1 MSLPEPAQKLSKT
14 LDLRVKQA
22 IDRYAL
28 IQDNDKVLIGL
39 SGGKDSLA
47 LVELLG
53 RRMRIFRPRFSAVA
67 VHVVMKNIPYQGDTK
82 LLEKHCRD
90 FEIPFLLRETEFD
103 ASTDKRKSPC
113 FLCSWHRR
121 KLLFETAKT
130 EACNK
135 IALGH
140 HRDDILETLLVNMFF
155 QGSIQ
160 SMPPLLR
167 MDKFRQTLIRPL
179 CLISEKDLQQWAE
192 LRQYP
197 SLLKLCPY
205 EKSSYRPEIRKL
217 IESMEKLNP
226 QARNCLWASMKH
238 IYPDYLP

>member
-1 MSLPEPAQKLSKT
+1 MSFPDPAQKLIKT
-14 LDLRVKQA
+14 LDLRLKQA
-22 IDRYAL
+22 IDKYSL
-28 IQDNDKVLIGL
+28 IQDDDQVLIGL

-53 RRMRIFRPRFSAVA
+53 RRMKIFRPRFRAIA
-67 VHVVMKNIPYQGDTK
+67 VHVVMKNIPYQGDIR
-82 LLEKHCRD
+82 LLEQHCRE
-90 FEIPFLLRETEFD
+90 FGLPFLLRETQFD
-103 ASTDKRKSPC
+103 ASSDKRKSPC

-121 KLLFETAKT
+121 KLLFETAKS

-140 HRDDILETLLVNMFF
+140 HRDDILESLLMNMFF

-167 MDKFRQTLIRPL
+167 MDKFEQTLIRPL
-179 CLISEKDLQQWAE
+179 CLISEQELEQWAE

-197 SLLKLCPY
+197 SLLKQCPY

-217 IESMEKLNP
+217 IQSMEKLNP
-226 QARNCLWASMKH
+226 QARNSLWASMQH

>member
-1 MSLPEPAQKLSKT
+1 M
-14 LDLRVKQA
+14 DLRLKQA
-22 IDRYAL
+22 IEKYAL
-28 IQDNDKVLIGL
+28 VQDDDKVLIGL
-39 SGGKDSLA
+39 SGGKDSMA

-53 RRMRIFRPRFSAVA
+53 RRMQIFRPRFRALA
-67 VHVVMKNIPYQGDTK
+67 VHVVMKNIPYQGDLK
-82 LLEKHCRD
+82 LLEKHCSE
-90 FEIPFLLRETEFD
+90 FGIPFLLRETQFD

-121 KLLFETAKT
+121 KVLFETAKA

-160 SMPPLLR
+160 SIPPLLR
-167 MDKFRQTLIRPL
+167 MDKFEQTLIRPL
-179 CLISEKDLQQWAE
+179 CLISEPELEQWAE

-197 SLLKLCPY
+197 SLLKQCPY

-226 QARNCLWASMKH
+226 QARNSLWASMQH
-238 IYPDYLP
+238 IYPDYMP

>member
-1 MSLPEPAQKLSKT
+1 M
-14 LDLRVKQA
+14 DLRLKQA
-22 IDRYAL
+22 IEKYAL
-28 IQDNDKVLIGL
+28 VQDDDKVLIGL
-39 SGGKDSLA
+39 SGGKDSMA

-53 RRMRIFRPRFSAVA
+53 RRMQIFRPRFRALA
-67 VHVVMKNIPYQGDTK
+67 VHVVMKNIPYQGELK
-82 LLEKHCRD
+82 LLEKHCSE
-90 FEIPFLLRETEFD
+90 FGIPFLLRETQFD

-121 KLLFETAKT
+121 KVLFETAKA

-160 SMPPLLR
+160 SIPPLLR
-167 MDKFRQTLIRPL
+167 MDKFEQTLIRPL
-179 CLISEKDLQQWAE
+179 CLISEPELEQWAE

-197 SLLKLCPY
+197 SLLKQCPY

-226 QARNCLWASMKH
+226 QARNSLWASMQH

>member
-1 MSLPEPAQKLSKT
+1 M
-14 LDLRVKQA
+14 DLRLKQA
-22 IDRYAL
+22 IEKYAL
-28 IQDNDKVLIGL
+28 VQDDDKVLIGL
-39 SGGKDSLA
+39 SGGKDSMA

-53 RRMRIFRPRFSAVA
+53 RRMQIFRPRFRALA
-67 VHVVMKNIPYQGDTK
+67 VHVVMKNIPYQGDLK
-82 LLEKHCRD
+82 LLEKHCSE
-90 FEIPFLLRETEFD
+90 FGIPFLLRETQFD

-121 KLLFETAKT
+121 KVLFETAKA

-160 SMPPLLR
+160 SIPPLLR
-167 MDKFRQTLIRPL
+167 MDKFEQTLIRPL
-179 CLISEKDLQQWAE
+179 CLISEPELEQWAE

-197 SLLKLCPY
+197 SLLKQCPY

-226 QARNCLWASMKH
+226 QARNSLWASMQH

>member
-1 MSLPEPAQKLSKT
+1 MSLSGPKQKLIKT
-14 LDLRVKQA
+14 MDLRLKQA
-22 IDRYAL
+22 IEKYAL
-28 IQDNDKVLIGL
+28 VQDDDKVLIGL
-39 SGGKDSLA
+39 SGGKDSMA

-53 RRMRIFRPRFSAVA
+53 RRMRIFRPRFRALA
-67 VHVVMKNIPYQGDTK
+67 VHVVMKNIPYQGDLK
-82 LLEKHCRD
+82 LLEKHCSE
-90 FEIPFLLRETEFD
+90 FGIPFLLRETQFD

-121 KLLFETAKT
+121 KVLFETAKA

-160 SMPPLLR
+160 SIPPLLR
-167 MDKFRQTLIRPL
+167 MDKFEQTLIRPL
-179 CLISEKDLQQWAE
+179 CLISEPELEQWAE

-197 SLLKLCPY
+197 SLLKQCPY

-226 QARNCLWASMKH
+226 QARNSLWASMQH